1 MNELRL
7 YDYAASGNC
16 YKVRLL
22 LANLGREYERVPV
35 DIFDGDTLTDEYARK
50 NPAREVPVLELPDG
64 RHLTQSGAILMYLA
78 DGTELLPGDPFDR
91 AQVLRWL
98 LYEQTDVV
106 PATGGLRFRLITGRL
121 DPDSPGAQQRKQAGA
136 QVMSLLD
143 DHLAPQSFFAAGR
156 YTIADIA
163 IYGYVHVAGEAGYDM
178 SAYPNIGRWLERVAA
193 QPGYMNDLEPYP
205 ANAGELAGRSIFG

>member
-1 MNELRL
+1 MGGLRL

-35 DIFDGDTLTDEYARK
+35 DIFDADTLTDEYAAK

-64 RHLTQSGAILMYLA
+64 RYLTQSGAILVYLA
-78 DGTELLPGDPFDR
+78 EGTELWPDDRFDR
-91 AQVLRWL
+91 ADVLRWL
-98 LYEQTDVV
+98 LYEQTDVL

-121 DPDSPGAQQRKQAGA
+121 EPGSPGAQARREAGERI
-136 QVMSLLD
+136 VSLLD
-143 DHLAPQSFFAAGR
+143 EHLAAQPFFAAGR

-163 IYGYVHVAGEAGYDM
+163 IYGYVHVADEAGYDL
-178 SAYPNIGRWLERVAA
+178 SAYPNLTRWLERVQA

-205 ANAGELAGRSIFG
+205 PNASELAGRSIYG

>member
-1 MNELRL
+1 MAGLRL

-35 DIFDGDTLTDEYARK
+35 DIFDGATLTDEYTAK

-64 RHLTQSGAILMYLA
+64 RHLTQSGAILAYLA
-78 DGTELLPGDPFDR
+78 EGTELWPDAAFDR
-91 AQVLRWL
+91 ADVLRWL
-98 LYEQTDVV
+98 LYEQTDVL

-121 DPDSPGAQQRKQAGA
+121 DPASPGAQRRREAGE
-136 QVMSLLD
+136 QVISLLD
-143 DHLAPQSFFAAGR
+143 DHLTTQPFFVAGR

-163 IYGYVHVAGEAGYDM
+163 VYGYMHVGGEAGYDM
-178 SAYPNIGRWLERVAA
+178 AAYPNLARWLARVEA
-193 QPGYMNDLEPYP
+193 QPGYINDLEPYP
-205 ANAGELAGRSIFG
+205 PNASELAGRSIYG